1 MTFPE
6 KLNYY
11 EFFSGVG
18 MARQGLENDWQC
30 IWANDFDPKKA
41 ETYTRNFGDA
51 ELVVEDITRIRHSDL
66 PEGAALAW
74 ASFPCQDLSLAG
86 NGGGI
91 TAGRS
96 GTFWAFWNIMKDM
109 TNQGTRPPIIVLEN
123 VVGLLQPESFKALCE
138 ALASLG
144 LQYGALMMDAKRFL
158 PQSRPR
164 VFVVAVDARLDCRE
178 FYSEYGLVSEWANES
193 IHNAFNALPES
204 LQARWRWWNLPDYTG
219 EMRSVDQIIEE
230 DPVGVEWNSDKET
243 ERLLAMMTDF
253 NRRKVNERLHLK
265 KRSIGFL
272 YKRTRNG
279 QQRAEVRFD
288 GIAGC
293 LRTPKG
299 GSSRQS
305 IMIIDSGE
313 VRTRLLSPRE
323 LARLMGVSER
333 FVLPNEYNAAYMAM
347 GDGIAVPCV
356 SWLSEKLLAP
366 LAKNIL
372 FAEPSHIYDIDFSG
386 VIEVHLKN
394 SEDLARRWGRII
406 NA

>member
-1 MTFPE
+1 MTSPA

-11 EFFSGVG
+11 EFFAGVG
-18 MARQGLENDWQC
+18 MAREGLENDWQC
-30 IWANDFDPKKA
+30 IWANDFNPKKA
-41 ETYTRNFGDA
+41 ETYTRNFGGA
-51 ELVVEDITRIRHSDL
+51 ELVVEDISRIRHSDL

-109 TNQGTRPPIIVLEN
+109 TARGTRPPIIVLEN
-123 VVGLLQPESFKALCE
+123 VVGLLKPENFTALCE

-144 LQYGALMMDAKRFL
+144 LQYGALFMDAKRFL

-164 VFVVAVDARLDCRE
+164 VFIVAVDAKMDCRD
-178 FYSEYGLVSEWANES
+178 FYSEHGLMSEWGNES
-193 IHNAFNALPES
+193 IHQAFGALPES
-204 LQARWRWWNLPDYTG
+204 LQSKWRWWDLPDYTG
-219 EMRSVDQIIEE
+219 QIQSVDLMIE
-230 DPVGVEWNSDKET
+230 DNPIGVEWNSDEET
-243 ERLLAMMTDF
+243 ERLLSMMTDL
-253 NRRKVNERLHLK
+253 NRRKVNERLHTK

-305 IMIIDSGE
+305 VVIIENGK

-323 LARLMGVSER
+323 LARLMGMPER
-333 FVLPNEYNAAYMAM
+333 FVLPREYNEAYMAM

-356 SWLSEKLLAP
+356 SWLSEHLLAP
-366 LAKNIL
+366 LARSIL
-372 FAEPSHIYDIDFSG
+372 REEPSPAGG
-386 VIEVHLKN
+386 VSEIIEVHLRN
-394 SEDLARRWGRII
+394 SETLARRWGNIV

>member
-1 MTFPE
+1 MTSPA

-11 EFFSGVG
+11 EFFAGVG
-18 MARQGLENDWQC
+18 MARKGLENDWHC

-51 ELVVEDITRIRHSDL
+51 ELVVEDISRIRHSDL

-109 TNQGTRPPIIVLEN
+109 TTQGVRPPLIVLEN
-123 VVGLLQPESFKALCE
+123 VVGLLKPENFTALCE

-144 LQYGALMMDAKRFL
+144 LQYGALLMDAKRFL

-164 VFVVAVDARLDCRE
+164 VFIVAVDARLDCSG
-178 FYSEYGLVSEWANES
+178 FYSMHMPKSAWINES
-193 IHNAFNALPES
+193 VRNAHNALPDS
-204 LQARWRWWNLPDYTG
+204 LKASWRWWNLPDYTG
-219 EMRSVDQIIEE
+219 EVQSVVQIIE
-230 DPVGVEWNSDKET
+230 DNPVGVEWNSDDET
-243 ERLLAMMTDF
+243 ERLLAMMTDV
-253 NRRKVNERLHLK
+253 NRRKVNERLHFEA
-265 KRSIGFL
+265 RSIGFL

-305 IMIIDSGE
+305 VVIIENGE

-323 LARLMGVSER
+323 LARLMGMPER
-333 FVLPNEYNAAYMAM
+333 FVLPNEYNDAYMAM

-356 SWLSEKLLAP
+356 SWLSEKLLTP
-366 LAKNIL
+366 LARSIL
-372 FAEPSHIYDIDFSG
+372 HTEPSSAYG
-386 VIEVHLKN
+386 VSEIIEVHLKN
-394 SEDLARRWGRII
+394 SEDMARRWGKIA